1 MKNAQHHSS
10 LGNCK
15 FKQRVTTIHLLE
27 WLTSKKLTL
36 PNADES
42 AEEQELTFIAG
53 GNTKQKTI
61 W

>member
-1 MKNAQHHSS
+1 MQNAQHHSS

-15 FKQRVTTIHLLE
+15 FKRVTTLHLLE
-27 WLTSKKLTL
+27 WLTSEKLTL

-42 AEEQELTFIAG
+42 AVEQELTFIAG

-61 W
+61 R